1 MKKQRELW
9 MTPIITTFLLL
20 LSVGLPQS
28 TAAADTA
35 IINGPEDVIEA
46 VKASPAV
53 QAEIAREGKRINA
66 KESTQNEIKVIG
78 LGGACGVAGCNA
90 SYLAVITVHRRGV
103 NPQSSSVLAMVRRS
117 PKGVLGRVSIV
128 ELKEKGL
135 QETKLEIQKRY
146 SSPLS
151 IIERK

>member
-9 MTPIITTFLLL
+9 MTPIIATSLLL
-20 LSVGLPQS
+20 LNAGLPQS
-28 TAAADTA
+28 TAADTA
-35 IINGPEDVIEA
+35 INWPEDVIEA
-46 VKASPAV
+46 VKASPTV
-53 QAEIAREGKRINA
+53 QAEIARERKRINA
-66 KESTQNEIKVIG
+66 KESTQNEIKIIG
-78 LGGACGVAGCNA
+78 LGGACGVAGCSA

-103 NPQSSSVLAMVRRS
+103 NPQSSSVLALVRRS

-135 QETKLEIQKRY
+135 QESKLEIQKRY

>member
-1 MKKQRELW
+1 
-9 MTPIITTFLLL
+9 MTPIIATSLLL
-20 LSVGLPQS
+20 LNAGLPQS
-28 TAAADTA
+28 TAADTA
-35 IINGPEDVIEA
+35 INWPEDVIEA
-46 VKASPAV
+46 VKASPTV
-53 QAEIAREGKRINA
+53 QAEIARERKRINA
-66 KESTQNEIKVIG
+66 KESTQNEIKIIG
-78 LGGACGVAGCNA
+78 LGGACGVAGCSA

-103 NPQSSSVLAMVRRS
+103 NPQSSSVLALVRRS

-135 QETKLEIQKRY
+135 QESKLEIQKRY